1 MGDRT
6 NYVSIAL
13 TGTKE
18 RGVSEAANH
27 SLGACGAVKLGAQ
40 FKKYTFCFEIPLE
53 WT

>member
-6 NYVSIAL
+6 NHVSIAL

-18 RGVSEAANH
+18 GGVSEAANRG
-27 SLGACGAVKLGAQ
+27 LGACGAVKVGVQ
-40 FKKYTFCFEIPLE
+40 FKMYTFCFEIPLE